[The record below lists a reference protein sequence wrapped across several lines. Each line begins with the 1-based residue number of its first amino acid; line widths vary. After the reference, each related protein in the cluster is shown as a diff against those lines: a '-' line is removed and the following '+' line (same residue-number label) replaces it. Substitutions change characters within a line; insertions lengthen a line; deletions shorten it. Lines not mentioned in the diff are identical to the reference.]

1 MDPSSLIE
9 KLVTRGL
16 VSDAAISELSQ
27 SEQFG
32 GRSIESVLV
41 EEGLIEE
48 HELLQVMADT
58 YNLPLVSLS
67 PEILDSSLASE
78 LPRKLLENF
87 CVFPLQRCEHESR
100 LQLATVDPF
109 DVTAADLFRLKT
121 GREVSYVLAPKAQ
134 IVQAIQGKLMG
145 TEGFRLL
152 VDQVPDL
159 PEWNE
164 IETLVETELS
174 KNAPPIIKLVD
185 SLLRDA
191 CRRNASDI
199 HMEPQEDHFR
209 VRYRIDGILRTI
221 VELPLRV
228 ERTCVSRIKIMA
240 GLNISENRKPQ
251 DGRISINLD
260 RRKVHLRV
268 STVASQLGE
277 KVVLR
282 ILDQSSVQL
291 DLGQLGLRKR
301 DLQVLEAHIRSSSGM
316 VLITGP
322 TGSGKTS
329 TLYACLRLLNDAS
342 VNITTVE
349 DPVEYQIPGLTQVG
363 VNPRAGITFDNALRA
378 FLRQDPDIIM
388 VGEIRDKTT
397 AETAVQA
404 AQSGH
409 LVFSTLHTND
419 APGTLARLVLM
430 GIQPH
435 QITGSLLCV
444 VAQRLVRRNCS
455 DCMKE
460 TEITQEQAILL
471 NLSVQKTRP
480 RRLFRGEGCEKCGHT
495 GYRGRVGVYEIL
507 TMTTTLRQQLLLD
520 PDYGSLLKAAQE
532 EGMISLLEDG
542 IAKVESGLTTLDE
555 VLRVITIQ
563 RESGK
568 PANAHPI
575 VVEPPGAPKT
585 VGQVMTRTVT
595 SVHPNDSLSEVF
607 HVLLHRRISGAPVVD
622 DDGKPL
628 GVVSYCD
635 LASQH
640 WNGGRGRKKATAR
653 DAMSG
658 NLTTVNSDDS
668 LSVAAQRMWR
678 HRVHRVLVLEDGQ
691 LVGILT
697 PFDLMPYTSLLKE
710 ER

>member
-9 KLVTRGL
+9 TLVARGL
-16 VSDAAISELSQ
+16 VSDEAISHFTR
-27 SEQFG
+27 SEHLA
-32 GRSIESVLV
+32 GRPLESVLV
-41 EEGLIEE
+41 EEGLLQESD
-48 HELLQVMADT
+48 LLQLMSET
-58 YNLPLVSLS
+58 YGLPLVTLS
-67 PEILDSSLASE
+67 PDCLDSAMASE

-87 CVFPLQRCEHESR
+87 CVFPLRREEDESR
-100 LQLATVDPF
+100 LLLATTDPF

-134 IVQAIQGKLMG
+134 IMQAIQGKLMG

-164 IETLVETELS
+164 LETLVETELS
-174 KNAPPIIKLVD
+174 ENAPPIIKLVD

-221 VELPLRV
+221 MELPLRV
-228 ERTCVSRIKIMA
+228 ERTCISRIKIMA
-240 GLNISENRKPQ
+240 GLNISETRKPQ
-251 DGRISINLD
+251 DGRISIKLD

-268 STVASQLGE
+268 STIASQLGE

-291 DLGQLGLRKR
+291 DLGQLGLSKR
-301 DLQVLEAHIRSSSGM
+301 DLRVFEAQSGR
-316 VLITGP
+316 V
-322 TGSGKTS
+322 
-329 TLYACLRLLNDAS
+329 AAW
-342 VNITTVE
+342 
-349 DPVEYQIPGLTQVG
+349 
-363 VNPRAGITFDNALRA
+363 
-378 FLRQDPDIIM
+378 
-388 VGEIRDKTT
+388 RDQTT

-455 DCMKE
+455 HCLEEAK
-460 TEITQEQAILL
+460 ITPEQVVLL
-471 NLSVQKTRP
+471 NVSTEKKRP
-480 RRLFRGEGCEKCGHT
+480 RKLLRGVGCEKCGQT
-495 GYRGRVGVYEIL
+495 GYRGRVGLYEIL
-507 TMTTTLRQQLLLD
+507 TMTTTLRQKLLVE
-520 PDYGSLLKAAQE
+520 PDYGSLLKAARD

-542 IAKVESGLTTLDE
+542 LEKVEAGLTSLDE
-555 VLRVITIQ
+555 VLRVVTIQ
-563 RESGK
+563 RESTRI
-568 PANAHPI
+568 PTASSI
-575 VVEPPGAPKT
+575 LIEPPGVPLT

-595 SVHPNDSLSEVF
+595 SVHPNDSLTEVF

-622 DDGKPL
+622 DEGRIL

-635 LASQH
+635 LASQR
-640 WNGGRGRKKATAR
+640 WNGGRGHKKATAR

-658 NLTTVNSDDS
+658 SLITVNSSDS
-668 LSVAAQRMWR
+668 PGMAAQRMWR
-678 HRVHRVLVLEDGQ
+678 HRVHRVLVLEAGK
-691 LVGILT
+691 LAGILT

-710 ER
+710 ES

>member
-9 KLVTRGL
+9 TLVARGL
-16 VSDAAISELSQ
+16 VSDEAISHFTR
-27 SEQFG
+27 SEHLA
-32 GRSIESVLV
+32 GRPLESVLV
-41 EEGLIEE
+41 EEGLLQESD
-48 HELLQVMADT
+48 LLQLMSET
-58 YNLPLVSLS
+58 YGLPLVTLS
-67 PEILDSSLASE
+67 PDCLDSAMASE

-87 CVFPLQRCEHESR
+87 CVFPLRREEDESR
-100 LQLATVDPF
+100 LLLATTDPF

-134 IVQAIQGKLMG
+134 IMQAIQGKLMG

-164 IETLVETELS
+164 LETLVETELS
-174 KNAPPIIKLVD
+174 ENAPPIIKLVD

-221 VELPLRV
+221 MELPLRV
-228 ERTCVSRIKIMA
+228 ERTCISRIKIMA
-240 GLNISENRKPQ
+240 GLNISETRKPQ
-251 DGRISINLD
+251 DGRISIKLD

-268 STVASQLGE
+268 STIASQLGE

-291 DLGQLGLRKR
+291 DLGQLGLSKR
-301 DLQVLEAHIRSSSGM
+301 DLRVLEAHIRSSSGM

-329 TLYACLRLLNDAS
+329 TLYACLRLLNDNS

-363 VNPRAGITFDNALRA
+363 VNPRAGITFANALRA

-388 VGEIRDKTT
+388 VGEIRDQTT

-455 DCMKE
+455 HCLEEAK
-460 TEITQEQAILL
+460 ITPEQVVLL
-471 NLSVQKTRP
+471 NLSTEKKRP
-480 RRLFRGEGCEKCGHT
+480 RKLLRGVGCEKCGQT
-495 GYRGRVGVYEIL
+495 GYRGRVGLYEIL
-507 TMTTTLRQQLLLD
+507 TMTTTLRQKLLVE
-520 PDYGSLLKAAQE
+520 PDYGSLLKAARD

-542 IAKVESGLTTLDE
+542 LEKVEAGLTSLDE
-555 VLRVITIQ
+555 VLRVVTIQ
-563 RESGK
+563 RESTRI
-568 PANAHPI
+568 PTASSI
-575 VVEPPGAPKT
+575 LIEPPGVPLT

-595 SVHPNDSLSEVF
+595 SVHPNDSLTEVF

-622 DDGKPL
+622 DEGRIL

-635 LASQH
+635 LASQR
-640 WNGGRGRKKATAR
+640 WNGGRGHKKATAR

-658 NLTTVNSDDS
+658 SLITVNSSDS
-668 LSVAAQRMWR
+668 LGMAAQRMWR
-678 HRVHRVLVLEDGQ
+678 HRVHRVLVLEAGK
-691 LVGILT
+691 LAGILT

-710 ER
+710 ES